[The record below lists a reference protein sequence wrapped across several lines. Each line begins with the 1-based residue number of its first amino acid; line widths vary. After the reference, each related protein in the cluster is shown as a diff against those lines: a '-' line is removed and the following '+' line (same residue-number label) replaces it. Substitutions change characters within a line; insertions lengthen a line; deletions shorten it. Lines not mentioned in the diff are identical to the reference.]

1 MGTNVG
7 TNIGAADVESVVA
20 YAADTL
26 GEAMGQDWKVPAGEL
41 EWTCWETLEHT
52 ADDLFA
58 YAAQLG
64 PRRPPL
70 DTHVPF
76 ICEPRRE
83 GGPASTIFAEPAA
96 GNAGL
101 VQVLEASGA
110 FLAAMVKTVP
120 STVRAHHIFGIADP
134 EGFAAM
140 GIVEV
145 LVHMYDVTAGLGLTW
160 EPDPDL
166 CARVLT
172 RLFPDVERGDDPWTA
187 MLWATGRTSLPG
199 KAKLDR
205 WRWYA
210 APAQDTP

>member
-1 MGTNVG
+1 MGTN
-7 TNIGAADVESVVA
+7 IDAADVESVVA

-26 GEAMGQDWKVPAGEL
+26 GEGLGQDWHVPAGDL
-41 EWTCWETLEHT
+41 EWTCWETIEHT

-64 PRRPPL
+64 PRRPPR

-76 ICEPRRE
+76 VCEPRRP
-83 GGPASTIFAEPAA
+83 GGPASTIFADPEG

-110 FLAAMVKTVP
+110 FLSSMVKTVP
-120 STVRAHHIFGIADP
+120 PAVRAHHIFGLADP

-140 GIVEV
+140 GILEV
-145 LVHMYDVTAGLGLTW
+145 LVHMYDVTAGLGLNW
-160 EPDPDL
+160 KPDQDM

-172 RLFPDVERGDDPWTA
+172 RLFPDVEQAADPWVA
-187 MLWATGRTSLPG
+187 MLWATGRISLPG
-199 KAKLDR
+199 KGKVDR

-210 APAQDTP
+210 APAHDTP

>member
-1 MGTNVG
+1 MGTS
-7 TNIGAADVESVVA
+7 IGAADVETVVA
-20 YAADTL
+20 DAADTL
-26 GEAMGQDWKVPAGEL
+26 AQAEGQDWHVPAGDL
-41 EWTCWETLEHT
+41 EWTCWETIEHT

-64 PRRPPL
+64 PRRPPR

-76 ICEPRRE
+76 GCERRRP
-83 GGPASTIFAEPAA
+83 GGPANTIFADPEA

-110 FLAAMVKTVP
+110 FLSAMVKTVP
-120 STVRAHHIFGIADP
+120 STVRAHHVFGLADP

-140 GIVEV
+140 GILEV
-145 LVHMYDVTAGLGLTW
+145 LVHMYDVTAGLGLGW
-160 EPDPDL
+160 QPDPDL
-166 CARVLT
+166 CARILT
-172 RLFPDVERGDDPWTA
+172 RLFPDVDQGADPWAAT
-187 MLWATGRTSLPG
+187 LWATGRISLPD

-210 APAQDTP
+210 APAENTP